1 MIRFRCHCGKKM
13 KAEEEIIGR
22 KVKCP
27 RCDRVAIVPKSDS
40 LERPPDPVSDSLDEA
55 SANAKAKKYDQRR
68 KTDAS
73 QSFES
78 GPPTNRTSR
87 LKINRPDFASKG
99 AMRSP
104 AKNENAKDSLKVA
117 SNGESVDDSLNQT
130 EDHDSDSD
138 GEVIELFGHSTV
150 LPKSDELFEPQFDVQ
165 PKKPQK
171 KRGWIPVAL
180 IAAALIGGTLVA
192 INIKGSPRKFDSEF
206 LETHEAQMYKQAA
219 QEINKTN
226 RFMTIAGNALL
237 FDSPSSEEKKELD
250 QYSAAITALTRGST
264 VLPDAEKLFK
274 EGKKKEAGKLLRD
287 ATRLLD
293 DRRVEVQA
301 KLEAYRAKKQ

>member
-13 KAEEEIIGR
+13 KAEKEIVGR

-27 RCDRVAIVPKSDS
+27 RCDRVATVPDSDS
-40 LERPPDPVSDSLDEA
+40 LERPPDSVSDSLDEA
-55 SANAKAKKYDQRR
+55 SANAKAKKYDQR
-68 KTDAS
+68 KKSKAS
-73 QSFES
+73 ESFES

-87 LKINRPDFASKG
+87 LKINRPDFASMG
-99 AMRSP
+99 AIRSL
-104 AKNENAKDSLKVA
+104 ANDSAKDSPQAA
-117 SNGESVDDSLNQT
+117 SNSESVDEPLNQT
-130 EDHDSDSD
+130 DDHSDSD
-138 GEVIELFGHSTV
+138 GEVIELFGHSAV
-150 LPKSDELFEPQFDVQ
+150 LPKSDEPFEPQFDVQ

-237 FDSPSSEEKKELD
+237 FESPSSEEKKELD
-250 QYSAAITALTRGST
+250 QFSADITALTREST